1 MLKNS
6 PLSCTIEV
14 SNVSK
19 MSSMMEKLIGHVP
32 TTNLTQQFRSN
43 SMISDWS
50 SQFFYDN
57 KLKAHPSVARN
68 KLNDLVEIE
77 NDMLEQSLIF
87 LDTSCHQLYEE
98 RDDEGINNGSICN
111 LNEVYIIEVIL
122 SKYLNLGIKP
132 EDIGIITPYWSQV
145 AVLRETFGDIPK
157 LDISTVDGFQGCEKE
172 LIIISFV
179 RSNPE
184 KKVGFLSE
192 IRRINVT
199 VTRAKRCCFVIGDI
213 ETLSSDE
220 NIKSFVDF
228 CQRNSVIVDAEEY
241 I

>member
-6 PLSCTIEV
+6 PLSCAIEV

-19 MSSMMEKLIGHVP
+19 MSSIMEKLIGHVP
-32 TTNLTQQFRSN
+32 TTTLTQQFRSN

-50 SQFFYDN
+50 SHFFYDN
-57 KLKAHPSVARN
+57 KLKAHFSVARN
-68 KLNDLVEIE
+68 NLNDLVEIK

-98 RDDEGINNGSICN
+98 KDYDGINNGSICN
-111 LNEVYIIEVIL
+111 LNEVYIIEIIL
-122 SKYLNLGIKP
+122 SKYLNLGIKA